1 MGAKRVLEVGVNEH
15 INRVLRAA
23 MEVGDAATSRTFA
36 DGTKIEPEQRASAML
51 VAGLLTAAKAAIVQ
65 AAAVM
70 AEMKLDGICDD
81 AGPNASSALSDA
93 AGRRTEEVPLPV
105 FTMPGSG
112 SASRRA
118 AGEEP

>member
-1 MGAKRVLEVGVNEH
+1 VLEVSVNEY

-23 MEVGDAATSRTFA
+23 MEAGDAAAFRTFA
-36 DGTKIEPEQRASAML
+36 DGTKVEPEQRTSAML

-70 AEMKLDGICDD
+70 AEMELDGICDD
-81 AGPNASSALSDA
+81 AGPNFASSALSDA
-93 AGRRTEEVPLPV
+93 VGRRMEEAPLPV
-105 FTMPGSG
+105 STMPGSS